1 MGSASCA
8 FSGEVGSLLP
18 IFSFPAL
25 ISHPDDTTR
34 AVELGGAPHTAPSAR
49 LLLAVTGSIPAPW
62 LQLPLGSSVARGPS
76 GTARCPLSLHPG
88 ARSRAV
94 GTAAVT
100 PCRERAGIALLSHIG
115 FGGCFGAV
123 GRSLAEPIC
132 SLAGAQGCFSLTS
145 APLSQRSVSLK
156 RFGIAARVGS
166 VPPRGDG
173 SWGMPPGRAAVPS
186 DRAATCRQA
195 GGSLWAELVIFGV
208 FNSWGRVRG
217 ARRLSAAA
225 GSCSPRPRLSGV
237 PSVPG
242 LAESSIPGARL
253 PLCLHGEELCLS

>member
-1 MGSASCA
+1 M
-8 FSGEVGSLLP
+8 GSLLP
-18 IFSFPAL
+18 VFSLPAL

-49 LLLAVTGSIPAPW
+49 VLLVVTGSIPAPW

-88 ARSRAV
+88 P
-94 GTAAVT
+94 AVT
-100 PCRERAGIALLSHIG
+100 PCRERAGTAPLSHIG
-115 FGGCFGAV
+115 FGGWFGAV
-123 GRSLAEPIC
+123 GRSLAEPTC
-132 SLAGAQGCFSLTS
+132 GLAGAQGCFSMTP

-156 RFGIAARVGS
+156 HFGIAARVGS

-173 SWGMPPGRAAVPS
+173 SRGMPPGRAAVPS
-186 DRAATCRQA
+186 DCAVTCRWA

-208 FNSWGRVRG
+208 FNSWGSVHG

-253 PLCLHGEELCLS
+253 PLCLHGEELSLS